1 MAGSVTAAWLWGRSE
16 LRARWRSWVIL
27 GVLAGATFGLAAAG
41 LAGARRT
48 SVALPRFIEVA
59 HFPTAALLANDSS
72 FDAAKQRAVAELPE
86 VQRVYPFEIAIL
98 IQDKPINDGGGL
110 IPTTDVSAQLF
121 SIPLVEGRA
130 TNPARADEIVVDQN
144 LQRRFKLGLGATVT
158 IGQSISPDAIKS
170 IPPGMLA
177 PGVDPNYEQKLT
189 VVGISKSVNSDTSW
203 APSAGFYAKYGHRTA
218 GFVNEFT
225 TLRRGEADLPRFER
239 DVERIIGHP
248 VNVESFAQLLGI
260 PKVRNLLR
268 VEQDGLLLFALAV
281 LVVGGVLIG
290 QALARAVNASASELP
305 TWRAIGADRGIAL
318 RALVAPA
325 TVTAVV
331 GATTGVAVAIASSRQ
346 FPISQA
352 RRFDLDVGVHA
363 DWFVLGIAAAAVV
376 GAVMAIAFVSALW
389 ALSGRRT
396 EDRSPS
402 WAGKWA
408 ARLGLPPALAI
419 GSRLAV
425 EPGRGRRA
433 VPVRSALIGAI
444 VGVIGVVGC
453 FTFRAGLT
461 DAVASPQRSGIV
473 WDFEIAS
480 GEGSLAA
487 KDIATITHDHDVK
500 GALHAAW
507 FRAVRVNGVATPT
520 WGTET
525 LKGATTPVV
534 LTGRAPK
541 ARDEIAF
548 GPATA
553 ETLKLHIGDRVS
565 VGDATTTRATVVG
578 TALVPASSHTDYDQG
593 GWMTNAGLRA
603 ALKSSHQLNAND
615 YEDYMFVRWAPGTN
629 IKAAEHRYASLHAG
643 SDAWYTMPATLP
655 TQVVSLGELRSLPL
669 ALGVFF
675 ALLASATVAHA
686 LVTTVRRRR
695 QELAVLRSIGFTRL
709 QTRVAIGWQATLI
722 AVVGLIVGIPLGIGT
737 GQLTWRWL
745 ADSFP
750 VVYVAPF
757 ALVAL
762 LLVIPAAILLANVLA
777 AVPAQSAAR
786 IRPAEALRTE

>member
-1 MAGSVTAAWLWGRSE
+1 MTAAWLWGRSE

-41 LAGARRT
+41 FAGARRT
-48 SVALPRFIEVA
+48 SVALPRFVEVA
-59 HFPTAALLANDSS
+59 HFPTAALLANDPK
-72 FDAAKQRAVAELPE
+72 FDAAKQRAVAALPE
-86 VQRVYPFEIAIL
+86 VQRVYPFEIAISL
-98 IQDKPINDGGGL
+98 VDKPINDGGGL
-110 IPTTDVSAQLF
+110 IPTTDASAQLF
-121 SIPLVEGRA
+121 SVPLVEGRK

-144 LQRRFKLGLGATVT
+144 LQRQFHLDVGAIVT
-158 IGQSISPDAIKS
+158 LGQSIPPDAVAS

-177 PGVDPNYEQKLT
+177 PGVDPNFEQKLT
-189 VVGISKSVNSDTSW
+189 VVGISKSVNSDASW
-203 APSAGFYAKYGHRTA
+203 APSAGFYAKYGHRLA

-260 PKVRNLLR
+260 PKTRNLLR
-268 VEQDGLLLFALAV
+268 VERDGLLLFALAV
-281 LVVGGVLIG
+281 LLVGGVLIG
-290 QALARAVNASASELP
+290 QALARAVGASAADLP
-305 TWRAIGADRGIAL
+305 TWRAIGADRGMAL
-318 RALVAPA
+318 RALVTPA
-325 TVTAVV
+325 ILTALVGVVTAI
-331 GATTGVAVAIASSRQ
+331 GVAIALSPR

-363 DWFVLGIAAAAVV
+363 DWLVLGLAAAAVIV
-376 GAVMAIAFVSALW
+376 AVMAVAIVSALW
-389 ALSGRRT
+389 AATGRRT
-396 EDRSPS
+396 SDGSPS

-433 VPVRSALIGAI
+433 VPVRSALIGAV
-444 VGVIGVVGC
+444 VGVVGVVGC

-461 DAVASPQRSGIV
+461 DAAASPQRSGIV

-480 GEGSLAA
+480 GEGAVAA
-487 KDIATITHDHDVK
+487 KDLATIAHDHEVR

-525 LKGATTPVV
+525 LKGDTTPVV
-534 LTGRAPK
+534 LTGRAPE
-541 ARDEIAF
+541 ARDEIAL

-553 ETLKLHIGDRVS
+553 KSLKLHIGDHVS
-565 VGDATTTRATVVG
+565 VGDAVKTRATVVG

-593 GWMTNAGLRA
+593 GWMTDAGLRA
-603 ALKSSHQLNAND
+603 ALKSSHQLDVND
-615 YEDYMFVRWAPGTN
+615 YEDYVFVRWAPGTDV
-629 IKAAEHRYASLHAG
+629 KAAEHRYASLHPG
-643 SDAWYTMPATLP
+643 SDAWFTNAATLP
-655 TQVVSLGELRSLPL
+655 VQIVSLGELRSLPL
-669 ALGVFF
+669 WLGVFF

-695 QELAVLRSIGFTRL
+695 QELAVLRSIGFTRR
-709 QTRVAIGWQATLI
+709 QARVAIGWQATLI
-722 AVVGLIVGIPLGIGT
+722 ALVGLIVGMPIGIAT
-737 GQLTWRWL
+737 GRLVWRWL

-750 VVYVAPF
+750 VVYVSPL
-757 ALVAL
+757 ALVAVV
-762 LLVIPAAILLANVLA
+762 LVVPVAIVVANLLA
-777 AVPAQSAAR
+777 AVPARSAAR
-786 IRPAEALRTE
+786 IRPAEALRVE